1 MADHSFGNIAL
12 AILPQTAQ
20 GTINA
25 TIAGLTTSVNTAQG
39 LVLGVG
45 TTGEGNSGIELPEH
59 TREGLALARIGKG
72 RQADTFIRESASGL
86 KITFPL
92 GGARN
97 TASNPTVDAD
107 FDLSQS
113 AVFPGFDAILKATGL
128 TGAGWTGGAGWDYVA
143 SGGVTYA
150 TVCIWAGGFK
160 ITYLDV
166 LVSKL
171 TFKTPPGEIG
181 TVEAEFVTPSVYGF
195 AAQSLATITQGNQA
209 TACPV
214 VQGVG
219 FAYGNTRPFESL
231 EVALA
236 PTTEESPDSNAANG
250 KRSRQTAFDVDVKG
264 MIYAATADADA
275 ERDTLIST
283 SAPTTDATFQVGSA
297 TSAAGVANSYAF
309 NLNNMTVR
317 KTKMR
322 KLGDYLGWESDLEG
336 NCIASAGTEFTFR
349 LL

>member
-1 MADHSFGNIAL
+1 MADHSFGNIAF

-20 GTINA
+20 GTINS
-25 TIAGLTTSVNTAQG
+25 TINGLTASVNTAQG

-45 TTGEGNSGIELPEH
+45 TTGDGDSGIDLPSH

-72 RQADTFIRESASGL
+72 RQADTFIREAASGL
-86 KITFPL
+86 KIAFPL

-113 AVFPGFDAILKATGL
+113 GVFPGFDAILKAVGL
-128 TGAGWTGGAGWDYVA
+128 TGAAWGSGVGWEFKA
-143 SGGVTYA
+143 SGAVTYA
-150 TVCIWAGGFK
+150 SIAVWAGGFMLK
-160 ITYLDV
+160 YLDV

-171 TFKTPPGEIG
+171 TFKTPPGEIA
-181 TVEAEFVTPSVYGF
+181 TCEAEFVTPSVYGF
-195 AAQSLATITQGNQA
+195 GAQTLSTITQGNQA

-219 FAYGNTRPFESL
+219 FAYGGTRPFESL
-231 EVALA
+231 EIELS
-236 PTTEESPDSNAANG
+236 PTTEESPDSNASNG
-250 KRSRQTAFDVDVKG
+250 KRSRQTAFDVNAKG
-264 MIYAATADADA
+264 IIYAATADADM
-275 ERDTLIST
+275 ERDTLILT

-309 NLNNMTVR
+309 DLNNMTVR
-317 KTKMR
+317 KTKMK
-322 KLGDYLGWESDLEG
+322 KLGDYLGWESELEG
-336 NCIASAGTEFTFR
+336 NSISSAGTEFTFR